1 MRFAKQSVMRL
12 PATLRLA
19 TRNGRRS
26 MLREEVV
33 SVKRQMPQGV
43 ASQDVDGDE
52 KVVPNRYRRAVPG
65 NRDSARAGF
74 VDISTIA

>member
-1 MRFAKQSVMRL
+1 
-12 PATLRLA
+12 
-19 TRNGRRS
+19 

-52 KVVPNRYRRAVPG
+52 KVVPNRYRGAVPG
-65 NRDSARAGF
+65 NRGSAR
-74 VDISTIA
+74 